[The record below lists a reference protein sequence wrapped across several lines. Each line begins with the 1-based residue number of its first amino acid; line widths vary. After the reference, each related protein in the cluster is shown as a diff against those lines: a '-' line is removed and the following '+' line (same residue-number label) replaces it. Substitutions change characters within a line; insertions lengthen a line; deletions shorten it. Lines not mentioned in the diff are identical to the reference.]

1 MLESL
6 DASRAKNVQAVFVFL
21 EDVFVGNWSWVPLLE
36 VVFLVVLQLTLTC
49 SITELIE
56 KDEITVFCQPFLAD
70 EISWSS
76 RVTI

>member
-56 KDEITVFCQPFLAD
+56 KDEIAVFCQPFLAD